1 MVVALD
7 TECFTATPWISCVR
21 LEGAG
26 ITLTLSPA
34 AAIKLADSLVDAS
47 AVALGQVAMK
57 EAGLR
62 LKPD

>member
-1 MVVALD
+1 VL
-7 TECFTATPWISCVR
+7 
-21 LEGAG
+21 
-26 ITLTLSPA
+26 TLTLSPA
-34 AAIKLADSLVDAS
+34 AAIKLADSLIDAS